1 MKGGKGKGA
10 KLTRAQ
16 IKGASSTEILRKCV
30 LRGKSE
36 VCKIHH
42 RVVLVTKHVLWLDV
56 PVSDPMAVAPIDSVQ
71 DLQISGL
78 DQVVPGV
85 ENAALNDSS
94 EKVASRA
101 IIQGGI
107 HELLVVVEA
116 SNGDD
121 IRMLANEPL
130 KSDLSSLPS
139 RFLPPLTHALH
150 GENRARLDFESTI
163 YGAEATGAY
172 FLDEFDL
179 TRPDGLSSHVWE
191 ISRREVHDAA

>member
-1 MKGGKGKGA
+1 MGGGEGKGVEF
-10 KLTRAQ
+10 TWAQ
-16 IKGASSTEILRKCV
+16 VKGASSTKILRKCV
-30 LRGKSE
+30 LRSE
-36 VCKIHH
+36 PEIREIHH

-56 PVSDPMAVAPIDSVQ
+56 PVSDTVAVAPVDSVQ

-78 DQVVPGV
+78 DQVVSHV
-85 ENAALNDSS
+85 KNAALNDGG

-116 SNGDD
+116 SNGNN
-121 IRMLANEPL
+121 IRMLADEPL

-139 RFLPPLTHALH
+139 GFLSPLAYALH
-150 GENRARLDFESTI
+150 GEDRARLDFESTI
-163 YGAEATGAY
+163 DGAEATSAY

-179 TRPDGLSSHVWE
+179 ASPNGLSGHVWE
-191 ISRREVHDAA
+191 ISRRKVHDAA